1 MSQEHVEIAR
11 RGYAAINQ
19 RGVEAL
25 AEFIDPAIE
34 WEVVSDGGPT
44 LSFSGAA
51 EVLDFAQVWF
61 DSYNWLRLDPEE
73 LIELE
78 DHRVLALVH
87 QHGQLIE
94 GSVPLEQAI
103 AHVLTFRN
111 GKCIQLR
118 GFAQREEALQAVGLS
133 E

>member
-34 WEVVSDGGPT
+34 WEVVSDGPT

-51 EVLDFAQVWF
+51 AVLEFARVWF